1 MAYATVEDLEK
12 RWRELD
18 KHDRVRAEALLDDAG
33 AKIDSEWARFSIVPD
48 DVLKRAAL
56 AVSCSMVGRAM
67 SAPNDIW
74 GATQT
79 SQTAGVYTV
88 SSSSSSGFGNLYFTK
103 EERLQLGI
111 QANATQKVCF
121 IPCNDQDER

>member
-1 MAYATVEDLEK
+1 MAYASVDDLEM

-18 KHDRVRAEALLDDAG
+18 EHDKVRAEALLDDA
-33 AKIDSEWARFSIVPD
+33 AVKIDSEWARFGIVPTEK
-48 DVLKRAAL
+48 LKRAAL

-88 SSSSSSGFGNLYFTK
+88 SSSSSLGFGNLYFTK
-103 EERLQLGI
+103 EERVQLGI
-111 QANATQKVCF
+111 QTNASQKVCF
-121 IPCNDQDER
+121 IPCMDRDER